1 MRLGDGEACHLESQ
15 ACHLVSQVPRS
26 DWGKHGAVA
35 MLGLACDIHDKFE
48 KKGSEDEEY
57 DNSLKNL
64 VLIAISA
71 ILMMSKLI
79 FFWQLCQLKDV
90 GGGSEEL
97 SIM

>member
-1 MRLGDGEACHLESQ
+1 
-15 ACHLVSQVPRS
+15 
-26 DWGKHGAVA
+26 

-79 FFWQLCQLKDV
+79 FF
-90 GGGSEEL
+90 
-97 SIM
+97 